1 MSLDFYYAPFS
12 SASRVHWALEELG
25 IPYNKIK
32 MDLKAGET
40 RSPAY
45 VAMNP
50 NAKVPL
56 LVIDGKPLFESL
68 AILLYL
74 GEHFGPEKNLW
85 PAANDPARF
94 EALSWTTWGTTELGM
109 AIAMLFNFQEVPPAK
124 ELAIARS
131 NACCA
136 ILERH
141 LEGRPYVMGNDFTL
155 VDVAVSAVL
164 AWSRFFNY
172 DLTPFPRV
180 SAWVD
185 RCSSRPAL
193 KATQVG

>member
-32 MDLKAGET
+32 KDLKAGET
-40 RSPAY
+40 KAPEY
-45 VAMNP
+45 LAMNP
-50 NAKVPL
+50 NGKVPL
-56 LVIDGKPLFESL
+56 LVVDGKPLFESL
-68 AILLYL
+68 AILIYL
-74 GEHFGPEKNLW
+74 GENFGAEKKLW

-94 EALSWTTWGTTELGM
+94 DALSWTTWGTTELGM
-109 AIAMLFNFQEVPPAK
+109 AIAMLYNCLEIPPAR
-124 ELAIARS
+124 ELATARA
-131 NACCA
+131 NACCEV
-136 ILERH
+136 LERR
-141 LEGRPYVMGNDFTL
+141 LEGRSFVLGNDFSL

-172 DLTPFPRV
+172 DLKPFPRV
-180 SAWVD
+180 AAWVD

-193 KATQVG
+193 KATQG

>member
-32 MDLKAGET
+32 KDLKAGET
-40 RSPAY
+40 KAPDYLAL
-45 VAMNP
+45 NP
-50 NAKVPL
+50 NGKVPL
-56 LVIDGKPLFESL
+56 LVVDGKPLFESL
-68 AILLYL
+68 AILIYL
-74 GEHFGPEKNLW
+74 GENFGAEKKLW
-85 PAANDPARF
+85 PAAGHPARF

-109 AIAMLFNFQEVPPAK
+109 AIAMLYNCLEIPAAK
-124 ELAIARS
+124 EMATARA
-131 NACCA
+131 NTCCEV
-136 ILERH
+136 LERH
-141 LEGRPYVMGNDFTL
+141 LDGRSYVLGNDFTL

-180 SAWVD
+180 AAWVE
-185 RCSSRPAL
+185 RCSKRPAL
-193 KATQVG
+193 KATQAG